1 MEAMKEVFLAPLGH
15 AHALGKVQ
23 DAATFAARSFEAP
36 FGATRSLLRSR
47 DPLPSSLQRPAA
59 ASTKELERRLGT
71 LQPGRGNDD

>member
-36 FGATRSLLRSR
+36 LRSYAKLTALSRPASELAAETSRSLHERIGTAPG
-47 DPLPSSLQRPAA
+47 DP
-59 ASTKELERRLGT
+59 STRERK
-71 LQPGRGNDD
+71 